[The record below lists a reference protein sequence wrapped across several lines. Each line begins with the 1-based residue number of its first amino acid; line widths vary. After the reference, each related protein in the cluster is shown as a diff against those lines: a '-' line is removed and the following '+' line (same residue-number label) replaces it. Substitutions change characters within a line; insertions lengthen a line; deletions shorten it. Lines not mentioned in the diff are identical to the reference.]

1 MKISSVFF
9 FRYYLSFLFIS
20 SQNQMKTRIT
30 EKNITGRNIEE
41 EVIRILKGY
50 VYIYYMYFPRRSP
63 PKIVILVKYY

>member
-1 MKISSVFF
+1 MKISSGFF

-50 VYIYYMYFPRRSP
+50 VYIYYMYFPEGTHQ
-63 PKIVILVKYY
+63 K

>member
-50 VYIYYMYFPRRSP
+50 VYIYYMYFPEGAHQ
-63 PKIVILVKYY
+63 K